1 MNRFINKIRIHF
13 VPTLFI
19 YLFIFLVLSCFPLI
33 VDLVRVWQCIYL
45 FPFKH
50 ENVSFYETEKYASKK
65 KHNLGS
71 GKKNQ
76 PKKNHRKGGGICW

>member
-45 FPFKH
+45 LPFKH
-50 ENVSFYETEKYASKK
+50 ENVSFYETEKYASKRKAQSESWK
-65 KHNLGS
+65 KKPT
-71 GKKNQ
+71 KKK
-76 PKKNHRKGGGICW
+76 PS